1 VLNQVLTNMN
11 TSAPPPGSPDL
22 PHLHAAAG
30 LGASATVTTQV
41 VDLPLP
47 QGGALRGT
55 WFEPPTPAR
64 AVALVAPA
72 TGVPQRFYGA
82 FARWLA
88 AEGYAVLTV
97 DYRGL
102 AQSRQAAP
110 DRRPGASMRDWMQG
124 DLPLALRHVLARA
137 AQGPGP
143 RLPTLWVGHSLG
155 GHALTLQPQLGELD
169 AVLCVGAQLPAFAH
183 WPGWWG
189 RWGAALFF
197 KRWLPWVVGLCGHLP
212 RWALGGGEALPA
224 AAALDWSRWG
234 QMPNYFA
241 SDPNLADAYVPERFR
256 GVAHLYCVSDDWVF
270 GPEPAVRA
278 LVDAFATA
286 PGSASLL
293 RISPQALGLRQLGHF
308 APFGRQVGERLWP
321 LMLRRLEAATPA
333 LQARAMPAA

>member
-1 VLNQVLTNMN
+1 M
-11 TSAPPPGSPDL
+11 
-22 PHLHAAAG
+22 
-30 LGASATVTTQV
+30 
-41 VDLPLP
+41 
-47 QGGALRGT
+47 
-55 WFEPPTPAR
+55 
-64 AVALVAPA
+64 APA
-72 TGVPQRFYGA
+72 TGVPQRFYAA

-102 AQSRQAAP
+102 AQSRDAAP
-110 DRRPGASMRDWMQG
+110 ERRPGASMRDWMQG

-137 AQGPGP
+137 ARGQSAGA

-169 AVLCVGAQLPAFAH
+169 AVLCVGAQLPAFVR

-197 KRWLPWVVGLCGHLP
+197 KHWLPAVVGTVGHLP
-212 RWALGGGEALPA
+212 SWALGGGEALPA
-224 AAALDWSRWG
+224 AAAMDWSRWG

-241 SDPNLADAYVPERFR
+241 SDPALADAYVPERFR

-270 GPEPAVRA
+270 GPEPAVQA

-286 PGSASLL
+286 PGAASLL
-293 RISPQALGLRQLGHF
+293 RISPQQVGLAHLGHF
-308 APFGRQVGERLWP
+308 APFSRRAGERLWP

-333 LQARAMPAA
+333 LQPRA